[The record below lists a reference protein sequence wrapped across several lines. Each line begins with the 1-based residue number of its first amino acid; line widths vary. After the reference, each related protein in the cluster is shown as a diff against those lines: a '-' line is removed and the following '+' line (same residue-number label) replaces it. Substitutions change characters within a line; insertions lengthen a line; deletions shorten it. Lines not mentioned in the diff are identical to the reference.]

1 MCERNHP
8 HPGIKYGAGSNPTPS
23 RERRPARER
32 RQVAERHEFAVG
44 RNPDP
49 ARLDA
54 WLAAQPELAETGL
67 SRSRLRDLAVSG
79 FIAVNGAPVR
89 PAQRIRTGDAVT
101 VEVPPVATPADL
113 LPQDIPLSVV
123 YEDCHVAV
131 VDKPAGL
138 PAHPGP
144 GHPDGTLVNALLARC
159 PDIRGIGGERRP
171 GIVHRL
177 DRDTSGLMVVAKT
190 QPAHQRLTEQLKDRA
205 MLKEYLGVAVG
216 LVTPASGV
224 IDAPI
229 ARDPRHRQRMAVD
242 AGGRTARTHYETEAE
257 MPGYTLLRLRLETGR
272 THQIRV
278 HLAYQGYPLLG
289 DPVYGKASPLLDRQF
304 LHAARLGFRHPATGE
319 WSEHESALP
328 HHLADVLVTLRSPR
342 PLPG

>member
-1 MCERNHP
+1 ME
-8 HPGIKYGAGSNPTPS
+8 AGDGY
-23 RERRPARER
+23 
-32 RQVAERHEFAVG
+32 EFVVVG
-44 RNPDP
+44 NPDP

-54 WLAAQPELAETGL
+54 WLAAQPQLSETGL

-79 FIAVNGAPVR
+79 FIAVNGAPAK
-89 PAQRIRTGDAVT
+89 PAQRIRANDAIT
-101 VEVPPVATPADL
+101 VRAPPVVAPAHL
-113 LPQDIPLSVV
+113 VPQDIPLSVV
-123 YEDCHVAV
+123 YEDSHIVV
-131 VDKPAGL
+131 VDKPAAL
-138 PAHPGP
+138 TVHPGP

-159 PDIRGIGGERRP
+159 PDIRGIGGELRP

-190 QPAHQRLTEQLKDRA
+190 QLAHQRLTAQLKDRA

-242 AGGRTARTHYETEAE
+242 AGGRIARTHYQTEAE
-257 MPGYTLLRLRLETGR
+257 MPDHTLLRLRLETGR

-278 HLAYQGYPLLG
+278 HLSYLGYPLLG
-289 DPVYGKASPLLDRQF
+289 DPIYGKASDQIGRQF
-304 LHAARLGFRHPATGE
+304 LHATRLGFRHPETGE
-319 WSEHESALP
+319 WSEHRAGLPGELAGAL
-328 HHLADVLVTLRSPR
+328 ATLRRDVTRS
-342 PLPG
+342 